1 MNDKQTMIALDPNKS
16 KVFGTQKKKKSK
28 PTSICKVPGCNNH
41 ITEWT
46 GKGSHTLCE
55 EHQKTLREFKGFA
68 RLDRPYTL
76 HKKLKCDACGHE
88 PYNNIRLRLEPALER
103 TVYAYRLLQ
112 VDHIV
117 PPTNPDDKYILEHEC
132 NHPDNLQTLCGDCHQ
147 IKTLKSGDFT
157 NNKQK

>member
-1 MNDKQTMIALDPNKS
+1 MIALDDNKS
-16 KVFGTQKKKKSK
+16 TEFGKQEKKKNK
-28 PTSICKVPGCNNH
+28 PKGTCKVPGCNNP
-41 ITEWT
+41 ITQYK
-46 GKGSHTLCE
+46 GAGSHTLCE

-88 PYNNIRLRLEPALER
+88 PYNNIRLRLEPEPFR

-117 PPTNPDDKYILEHEC
+117 PPENPNDKYVLDHEC
-132 NHPDNLQTLCGDCHQ
+132 NYPSNLQTLCGDCHQ
-147 IKTLKSGDFT
+147 IKTLKSGDFS
-157 NNKQK
+157 NNLDK